1 MNNAINAGEPQMG
14 NRMFSLQIDTG
25 RSVEVLVEYIQ
36 KDVENHAADGVI
48 MGLSGGIDSAVLAY
62 LLVRALGPKRIHF
75 YYIFDR
81 DSEEE
86 SREKAVH
93 IASELKVELNI
104 IDMTKQ
110 MKEQRVYAPL
120 IMKLNVF
127 SRTLNRMIQ
136 HLYTA
141 IFGESPFIS
150 SLKGRLGHFERHPI
164 KQLFYNMTIRAIVA
178 GFDARHI
185 ERRRILEREAKARNL
200 LPLGAANRSEIMVG
214 WFVKDGIDDLEDQP
228 LSGLYKTQVRQ
239 LAEYLNLP
247 ELIRKQ
253 LPSPDMMKG
262 ITDEFGIGM
271 LYERIDRVLDC
282 IDRGCQQKPQTCDV
296 TAEDIH
302 YVEMLHELS
311 AWKRESPGIEPPL
324 SGTLAGGL
332 RVDLATGG
340 HSSSERQLSRTR
352 PFKFQADLT
361 MKVVTVTGLWMC
373 KYHQGASVKSLY

>member
-1 MNNAINAGEPQMG
+1 MS
-14 NRMFSLQIDTG
+14 SLQIDSG
-25 RSVEVLVEYIQ
+25 SSVEVLVEYIR
-36 KDVENHAADGVI
+36 KDVEKHAADGVI

-62 LLVRALGPKRIHF
+62 LLVRALGPKRVHF

-81 DSEEE
+81 DSEDE
-86 SREKAVH
+86 SRETAVH

-104 IDMTKQ
+104 IDMTEQ

-120 IMKLNVF
+120 IMKINVY
-127 SRTLNRMIQ
+127 SHTLNRMIQ

-141 IFGESPFIS
+141 FFGENPFIS
-150 SLKGRLGHFERHPI
+150 NLKERLGRFGSNPI
-164 KQLFYNMTIRAIVA
+164 KRLVYNMTIRAITA

-185 ERRRILEREAKARNL
+185 ERRRILEWEAKEHNL
-200 LPLGAANRSEIMVG
+200 LPLGAANRSEMMVG

-239 LAEYLNLP
+239 LAKYLNLP
-247 ELIRKQ
+247 DSIRKQ

-296 TAEDIH
+296 TTEDIR

-311 AWKRESPGIEPPL
+311 TWKRESPGVEPPL
-324 SGTLAGGL
+324 FGTVAGGL
-332 RVDLATGG
+332 RVDV
-340 HSSSERQLSRTR
+340 EY
-352 PFKFQADLT
+352 
-361 MKVVTVTGLWMC
+361 C
-373 KYHQGASVKSLY
+373 E